1 MRSQEYNKLLYKGES
16 RFTKPP
22 VCKIGKPCVQRSG
35 QIVCIPKSSKCNTNS
50 SVLPELPIGTGLMQ
64 AAKVGGAVALAGA
77 GGMALLGALS
87 RRSQP
92 DINENEP
99 VLERYRNRQASSPST
114 GLGRSISEQLSKG
127 INNTTQNYVAPV
139 LGSALLA
146 GAVGAGYGL
155 SGGLRDR
162 INQYINSVP
171 TSYQKQADRQTQQSI
186 ENPTRQ
192 PTQPTTS
199 PTVQQPAQPTNQV
212 QADQQTQ
219 QSIQNPTRQPTQPT
233 TSPTVQQPAQPTSYQ
248 AQADQQTRQS
258 IQNLTRQPAQ
268 PTTSPT
274 VQQPAQLTN
283 QLPSQ
288 QESQEDAKQQGI
300 REPSAFGENIASK
313 VDIDAVSDTP
323 DIEDEA
329 NEPEKYITPQI
340 SGTQTKGLLSPSLT
354 RSSRGNRS
362 TLQREWTAIP
372 DPIQYESFVR
382 SKARNNPEFKAKS
395 AEEKKQAYLEEI
407 QKIAD
412 KAQEDLSAYAEKAGA
427 ETAYYQNRIKKLQ
440 ELVSEL
446 ERYKRK
452 PPAGANFTSLLQR
465 TKNLISAMRRRN
477 DSIADYIIVVDD
489 IPYNLGYQKAY
500 GVINSLFRF
509 QPILRGA
516 VRAKAKKRR
525 MVDVI
530 ISNKC

>member
-92 DINENEP
+92 NIDENEP
-99 VLERYRNRQASSPST
+99 VSERYRNRQASSLDK
-114 GLGRSISEQLSKG
+114 GLGQTIAQQLSKG
-127 INNTTQNYVAPV
+127 INNTTENYVAPI

-162 INQYINSVP
+162 INQYINSTP
-171 TSYQKQADRQTQQSI
+171 TSYQTQSSQQTQQSVQ
-186 ENPTRQ
+186 NTR
-192 PTQPTTS
+192 T
-199 PTVQQPAQPTNQV
+199 QPAQPTNQA
-212 QADQQTQ
+212 QSSQQTQ
-219 QSIQNPTRQPTQPT
+219 QSVQNP
-233 TSPTVQQPAQPTSYQ
+233 
-248 AQADQQTRQS
+248 
-258 IQNLTRQPAQ
+258 TRQPAQ

-274 VQQPAQLTN
+274 VQQSAQPTSYQTQADRQTQQSVQNTRTQPPQPTN
-283 QLPSQ
+283 QVPSLRESQ
-288 QESQEDAKQQGI
+288 QESQENTKQQGV
-300 REPSAFGENIASK
+300 REPSVFGENIASK
-313 VDIDAVSDTP
+313 VDIDAVSNKPDTK
-323 DIEDEA
+323 DEA
-329 NEPEKYITPQI
+329 KENVEQNNEPEQYITPQI
-340 SGTQTKGLLSPSLT
+340 SGIQTKGLLPPSLM

-362 TLQREWTAIP
+362 ALQREWTAIP

-382 SKARNNPEFKAKS
+382 SKTRNTPEFKAKS

-412 KAQEDLSAYAEKAGA
+412 KAQQDLSAYAEKAGT
-427 ETAYYQNRIKKLQ
+427 ETAYYQNRVKKLQ

-452 PPAGANFTSLLQR
+452 TPAGTNFMSLLQR

-477 DSIADYIIVVDD
+477 DSIADYIIDVDD

-509 QPILRGA
+509 QPVLKGA
-516 VRAKAKKRR
+516 VRAKAKRGR
-525 MVDVI
+525 IADVI
-530 ISNKC
+530 ITNQC